1 MKKIT
6 FLLAF
11 LATALFANAYDL
23 TYTYDEATLTAV
35 VTACSDNTITAVEI
49 PATVTYAAKEYAVV
63 GIGTQAFL
71 NFSALASLTIPNSVT
86 RIGKEAF
93 LGTAWDNSQP
103 ANGLAYVGKCAYKYR
118 VSYAGSNVTL
128 VEGTVGIADECFM
141 GKSYLYT
148 VTMPTSLTHIG
159 MDAFN
164 GCTRMTSADI
174 PTSVTTIGA
183 RAFQGC
189 GYLTSANI
197 SNVTSIEEYAF
208 AYCNGI
214 TSLTLSTALT
224 TIEKGTFINCAN
236 LTSLNIPTSVISIGD
251 EAFKSCSNLI
261 TLTIPEGVTTIGRQ
275 AFDGCSGLTELSLPS
290 SLLSIG
296 RFGFN
301 NCTALTKITVN
312 ATTPP
317 TIADFTFQ
325 DVPTSIPVYVPDG
338 AETAYQ
344 AADYWSVFTN
354 IAPISTAIQ
363 PITVIDGVYAR
374 DGKISIEN
382 SANLPISIYDA
393 AGRLVT
399 QTSTNLT
406 DYSVP
411 QAGVYIVKVG
421 SDVMKVVVN

>member
-6 FLLAF
+6 FLATF
-11 LATALFANAYDL
+11 LVIALFANAYDL
-23 TYTYDEATLTAV
+23 TYTYDEPTLTAV
-35 VTACSDNTITAVEI
+35 VTGCSDNTITAVEI

-71 NFSALASLTIPNSVT
+71 NFSALATITIPNSVT
-86 RIGKEAF
+86 SIGKEAF
-93 LGTAWDNSQP
+93 LGTAWYTSQP
-103 ANGLAYVGKCAYKYR
+103 ANGLAYAGKCAYKYNLTF
-118 VSYAGSNVTL
+118 SSTTNETL
-128 VEGTVGIADECFM
+128 DEGTVGIADECFM
-141 GKSYLYT
+141 GKGYLNS
-148 VTMPTSLTHIG
+148 VTMPNSLTHIG

-164 GCTRMTSADI
+164 GCFRMTSADI

-189 GYLTSANI
+189 GFLTSANI

-214 TSLTLSTALT
+214 TSVTLSTALT
-224 TIEKGTFINCAN
+224 TIGKGAFEGCSG
-236 LTSLNIPTSVISIGD
+236 LTSL
-251 EAFKSCSNLI
+251 
-261 TLTIPEGVTTIGRQ
+261 TLPEGVTTIGV
-275 AFDGCSGLTELSLPS
+275 DGFFNCTALTELSLPS
-290 SLLSIG
+290 SLTAIARWG
-296 RFGFN
+296 FGS
-301 NCTALTKITVN
+301 CTALAKITVK

-317 TIADFTFQ
+317 TIEDYTFLN
-325 DVPTSIPVYVPDG
+325 VTTSIPVYVPVG
-338 AETAYQ
+338 TEAAYQ
-344 AADYWSVFTN
+344 AAEYWSEFTN
-354 IAPISTAIQ
+354 FAPIPVAIQ
-363 PITVIDGVYAR
+363 PITVIDGVFAH
-374 DGKISIEN
+374 DGKIVIEN

-421 SDVMKVVVN
+421 TDVMKVVVK

>member
-6 FLLAF
+6 FLVTF
-11 LATALFANAYDL
+11 LASALFANAYDL

-214 TSLTLSTALT
+214 TSLTLSTELT
-224 TIEKGTFINCAN
+224 TIGNNAFENCWG
-236 LTSLNIPTSVISIGD
+236 LTSLNIPTSVTSIGD
-251 EAFKSCSNLI
+251 IAFKRCSSLI
-261 TLTIPEGVTTIGRQ
+261 ALTIPEGVTTLGYQ
-275 AFDGCSGLTELSLPS
+275 AFSGCAALTELSLPS
-290 SLLSIG
+290 TLTSISL
-296 RFGFN
+296 FGFDG
-301 NCTALTKITVN
+301 CTALTKITVN

-317 TIADFTFQ
+317 NIQANTFRGVTNTI
-325 DVPTSIPVYVPDG
+325 PLYVPVG
-338 AETAYQ
+338 AETAYG
-344 AADYWSVFTN
+344 AADYWKDFTS
-354 IAPISTAIQ
+354 IAPIPVAIQ

-382 SANLPISIYDA
+382 KANLPISIYDA

-399 QTSTNLT
+399 QTSTSLT

-421 SDVMKVVVN
+421 SEVMKVVVN